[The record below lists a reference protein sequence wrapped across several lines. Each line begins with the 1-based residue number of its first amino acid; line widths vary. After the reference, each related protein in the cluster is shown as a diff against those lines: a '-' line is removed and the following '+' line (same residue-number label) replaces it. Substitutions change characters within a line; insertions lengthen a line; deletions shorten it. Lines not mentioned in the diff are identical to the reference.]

1 METMDLEYPENRKP
15 LNFKEWALYIFLSGL
30 PLIGLILLLVW
41 AFNDSGNIHR
51 KEWAKGM
58 LLIYLIL
65 IIFWML
71 ILFAFGG
78 LAFMNGA
85 FDGF

>member
-1 METMDLEYPENRKP
+1 METIETQLPQDQKP
-15 LNFKEWALYIFLSGL
+15 LNFKEWALNIFIAGL

-58 LLIYLIL
+58 LLIYLIV
-65 IIFWML
+65 IILW
-71 ILFAFGG
+71 ILFMFVFGG
-78 LAFMNGA
+78 IAMMGGDF
-85 FDGF
+85 

>member
-1 METMDLEYPENRKP
+1 METIETQLPQDQKP
-15 LNFKEWALYIFLSGL
+15 LNFKEWALNIFLAGL

-58 LLIYLIL
+58 LLIYLI
-65 IIFWML
+65 IIILW
-71 ILFAFGG
+71 ILFMFVFGG
-78 LAFMNGA
+78 LAMMSGDF
-85 FDGF
+85 